1 MDRPTPTRRGE
12 RRPCQLRRGERRPC
26 RLQRRIAAALA
37 GAAIIGLNGCM
48 STPPAAEPVAQGDF
62 TSVTQQLTRFIA
74 HEMDAQRVAG
84 LSIALVDDQRVV
96 WARGFGWADAAERRP
111 AAADTLY
118 RVGSVSKLFTD
129 SAAMQLVAQGR
140 LQLDAPIQQALP
152 DWRIRSRWE
161 AAPAGTTI
169 TPRQLMTHH
178 SGLPRDVLGGM
189 WGEPVGDFR
198 TMLADIASGRSTEEA
213 VAPPGQ
219 AFGYSNVGL
228 DLLGLAIER
237 VSGQRFELQMQ
248 QALLDPLGMRD
259 ARFSAGPVDSP
270 RMARGHMKSAAQVEP
285 QLRDLPAGGLTA
297 SVSDVAKF
305 ISMQFAN
312 GRNAAG
318 EEVLPAAQVAEML
331 RPQNADVA
339 LDSGF
344 GVGLGWMLA
353 TFGRDTVRGGGPVA
367 HHAGATFYHR
377 TQLMMLPAQRLGVI
391 VASNDGAALQL
402 VNRVAARA
410 LALLLEAKTG
420 QPQPARVPGVK
431 LPAYAPWSEA
441 QRQACEGDYVTPA
454 GLATLRRDGTQ
465 LRAQVAG
472 ERLDLIEGEDQ
483 WAGLRYRLLG
493 LLPLSLEALDG
504 MGLQCRSVA
513 GRQLLVARFDGQ
525 ELTVGDRLA
534 PPAQPLPELPPELIR
549 LAGDW
554 LPQLAPGEVPTVE
567 RVRIEAEGGRLWV
580 RPTLAVAFGGTA
592 PGRMP
597 VRVLSPT
604 QALLPGPLADTGPVI
619 TLLPARQPGDAPRF
633 AYSGWVFER
642 VAP

>member
-12 RRPCQLRRGERRPC
+12 RRPCQLRRGERSPC

-270 RMARGHMKSAAQVEP
+270 RMARGHMKSAAQAEP

-331 RPQNADVA
+331 RPQNADVV

-344 GVGLGWMLA
+344 GIGLGWMLA

-377 TQLMMLPAQRLGVI
+377 AQLMMLPAQRLGVI
-391 VASNDGAALQL
+391 VAANDGAAGPV

-420 QPQPARVPGVK
+420 QRQPPRVPGYQ
-431 LPAYAPWSEA
+431 PAQRPWTDAE
-441 QRQACEGDYVTPA
+441 RQACVGEYSTIA
-454 GLATLRRDGTQ
+454 G
-465 LRAQVAG
+465 VARIGLSG
-472 ERLDLIEGEDQ
+472 ERLRAELGGRSFGLIEGADR
-483 WAGLRYRLLG
+483 WAGLRYRLG
-493 LLPLSLEALDG
+493 GWLPLSLAALEG
-504 MGLQCRSVA
+504 IGVQCRSVA
-513 GRQLLVARFDGQ
+513 GQDGRHDVLVARFDGQ
-525 ELTVGDRLA
+525 ELFAGDRLA
-534 PPAQPLPELPPELIR
+534 PPAPVPAELAALVGRWVPE
-549 LAGDW
+549 
-554 LPQLAPGEVPTVE
+554 LAPGEVPTLE
-567 RVRIEAEGGRLWV
+567 RVEVELDGNRLWA
-580 RPTLAVAFGGTA
+580 RPTLAAAFGGSSQTRL
-592 PGRMP
+592 PLQ
-597 VRVLSPT
+597 VLSPT
-604 QALLPGPLADTGPVI
+604 QAQLLGPVAGTGPVI
-619 TLLPARQPGDAPRF
+619 TLRRVEGEVRIV
-633 AYSGWVFER
+633 YSGWVFRR
-642 VAP
+642 VP